1 MKTIVYKLIKF
12 SEDVGIG
19 IFSYCAKLCTISVHD
34 CYGYYGCC
42 GICTSYHS
50 AEL

>member
-1 MKTIVYKLIKF
+1 MKTIKF

-19 IFSYCAKLCTISVHD
+19 IFSYCAKLYSIP
-34 CYGYYGCC
+34 CYGFYGC
-42 GICTSYHS
+42 GICTSCHS